1 MIAIYNDH
9 LQKCAFEVAIPMA
22 TKRQGKPSKVV
33 AMSLALLLSSQA
45 VVPYAYASEQ
55 GQGSGQIE
63 PTSLSV
69 ASEETVSEKNTSE
82 KSAADETTYAAD
94 AESVSTES
102 ANAKSSSMESAGAE
116 SADKSI
122 PETAKISE
130 TPASSDTSEAT
141 DTAAASS
148 ASAEPKVTAVSEE
161 NSTSGADAVPS
172 ASAAPK
178 AFSTFSAP
186 AASAAPA
193 TAAAESGADAS
204 DDELASFV
212 TPPKLATIDN
222 REHYITIN
230 LFDYPDGDD
239 RSGVNHYTDY
249 YFRNPLRFNHWMSNY
264 TGGKVVQGIVKARL
278 GEDGYPILNSSDER
292 SMAYLFDPNKEEEG
306 KKIYADL
313 SHLLSESEDGT
324 ISFNSDKHYAWYPLQ
339 TGGGDF
345 IVYDGTYTVRGESG
359 AQIPVGFVPF
369 NSYDENNQII
379 SPDGPFDHHFGL
391 TLSTNFKMPKDA
403 VVNDKDMVFDFTGDD
418 DVWVFIDGVLVLDM
432 GGVHDKRSGAIN
444 FKTGEVTVD
453 NVASSV
459 PGRPASIDT
468 IGPVSTIADIFAKQ
482 GLTFDNSENSK
493 HSLSLF
499 YVERGGHESNLSM
512 KFNLPTVAEHEPDPD
527 PLPDPN
533 TDPDPDPTTDPDP
546 APDPNTDPD
555 PQPTPDPDPVPSPD
569 PNPGNNTSTAT
580 GTETQNNQ
588 VKAKQTSSESNKE
601 KALPKT
607 ADISNFGVL
616 AGLGALAILGGF
628 GVYVARKKLG
638 RK

>member
-1 MIAIYNDH
+1 
-9 LQKCAFEVAIPMA
+9 MA

-55 GQGSGQIE
+55 EQGSDQIE
-63 PTSLSV
+63 PAALSA
-69 ASEETVSEKNTSE
+69 ASEKTASE
-82 KSAADETTYAAD
+82 KSAVDETTYAAD

-102 ANAKSSSMESAGAE
+102 ANAKSSGMESAGAE

-161 NSTSGADAVPS
+161 NSTSGVDAASS
-172 ASAAPK
+172 ASTAPK

-186 AASAAPA
+186 AASTTSDT
-193 TAAAESGADAS
+193 TAANESGANAN
-204 DDELASFV
+204 DDELTSFV

-403 VVNDKDMVFDFTGDD
+403 VVNDKDIVFDFTGDD

-432 GGVHDKRSGAIN
+432 GGVHGKRSGAIN

-482 GLTFDNSENSK
+482 DLTFDNSENSK

-512 KFNLPTVAEHEPDPD
+512 KFNLATVAEHEPNPD
-527 PLPDPN
+527 PVPDPN

-546 APDPNTDPD
+546 VPDPNTDPN

-569 PNPGNNTSTAT
+569 PNPGVNPSPEPDPGNNTSTVT
-580 GTETQNNQ
+580 GSETQNNQ
-588 VKAKQTSSESNKE
+588 VKAKQTSSEGNKE

>member
-1 MIAIYNDH
+1 
-9 LQKCAFEVAIPMA
+9 MA

-55 GQGSGQIE
+55 EQGSDQIE
-63 PTSLSV
+63 PAALSA
-69 ASEETVSEKNTSE
+69 ASEKTASE
-82 KSAADETTYAAD
+82 KSAVNETTYAAD

-116 SADKSI
+116 SADKL
-122 PETAKISE
+122 A
-130 TPASSDTSEAT
+130 
-141 DTAAASS
+141 
-148 ASAEPKVTAVSEE
+148 
-161 NSTSGADAVPS
+161 SGADAVPS

-359 AQIPVGFVPF
+359 TQIPVGFVPF

-432 GGVHDKRSGAIN
+432 GGVHGKRSGAIN

-527 PLPDPN
+527 PVPDPN

-607 ADISNFGVL
+607 ADISNFGIL

>member
-1 MIAIYNDH
+1 
-9 LQKCAFEVAIPMA
+9 MA

-63 PTSLSV
+63 PTSLSA
-69 ASEETVSEKNTSE
+69 ASEETASEKNTSE
-82 KSAADETTYAAD
+82 KSAADKAIYTAD
-94 AESVSTES
+94 AELASTELANAKPSNNAEPSNIDS
-102 ANAKSSSMESAGAE
+102 ANAKPMSTELSDTE
-116 SADKSI
+116 SADKL
-122 PETAKISE
+122 
-130 TPASSDTSEAT
+130 ASGVD
-141 DTAAASS
+141 AASS
-148 ASAEPKVTAVSEE
+148 AST
-161 NSTSGADAVPS
+161 
-172 ASAAPK
+172 APK
-178 AFSTFSAP
+178 AFSTFSA
-186 AASAAPA
+186 SATPD
-193 TAAAESGADAS
+193 TAATESGANAS
-204 DDELASFV
+204 DDEFVSFV

-313 SHLLSESEDGT
+313 SHLLSESEDDT
-324 ISFNSDKHYAWYPLQ
+324 FSFNSDKHYAWYPLQ

-403 VVNDKDMVFDFTGDD
+403 VVNDKDIVFDFTGDD

-432 GGVHDKRSGAIN
+432 GGVHGKRSGAIN

-527 PLPDPN
+527 PV
-533 TDPDPDPTTDPDP
+533 
-546 APDPNTDPD
+546 PDPNTDPD
-555 PQPTPDPDPVPSPD
+555 PQPTPDPDPVPSRD
-569 PNPGNNTSTAT
+569 PNPGVNPNPNPDPNENTSTVT
-580 GTETQNNQ
+580 GNETQNNQ
-588 VKAKQTSSESNKE
+588 VKAKQASSASNQE

-607 ADISNFGVL
+607 TDTSNFGILV
-616 AGLGALAILGGF
+616 GLGALAFAGGIGIF
-628 GVYVARKKLG
+628 FARKMLR

>member
-1 MIAIYNDH
+1 
-9 LQKCAFEVAIPMA
+9 MA

-69 ASEETVSEKNTSE
+69 VSEETASEKNTFE
-82 KSAADETTYAAD
+82 KSAADKAIYAAD
-94 AESVSTES
+94 AELVSTELANAKPSNNAEPSNIDS
-102 ANAKSSSMESAGAE
+102 ANAKPMSTELSDTE
-116 SADKSI
+116 SADKL
-122 PETAKISE
+122 
-130 TPASSDTSEAT
+130 ASGVD
-141 DTAAASS
+141 AASS
-148 ASAEPKVTAVSEE
+148 AST
-161 NSTSGADAVPS
+161 
-172 ASAAPK
+172 APK
-178 AFSTFSAP
+178 AFSTFSA
-186 AASAAPA
+186 SATPD
-193 TAAAESGADAS
+193 TAATESGANAS
-204 DDELASFV
+204 DDKFVSFV

-230 LFDYPDGDD
+230 LFDYPDGADK
-239 RSGVNHYTDY
+239 SGVNHYTDY

-324 ISFNSDKHYAWYPLQ
+324 FSFNSDKHYAWYPLQ

-403 VVNDKDMVFDFTGDD
+403 VVNDEDMVFDFTGDD

-432 GGVHDKRSGAIN
+432 GGVHGKRSGAIN

-453 NVASSV
+453 SVASSV

-468 IGPVSTIADIFAKQ
+468 IGPASTMADIFAKQ

-527 PLPDPN
+527 PV
-533 TDPDPDPTTDPDP
+533 
-546 APDPNTDPD
+546 PDPNTDPD

-569 PNPGNNTSTAT
+569 PNPGVNPNPNPDPNENTSTVT
-580 GTETQNNQ
+580 GNETQNNQ
-588 VKAKQTSSESNKE
+588 VKAKQASSASNQE

-607 ADISNFGVL
+607 TDTSNFGILV
-616 AGLGALAILGGF
+616 GLGALAFAGGIGIF
-628 GVYVARKKLG
+628 FARKMLR

>member
-1 MIAIYNDH
+1 
-9 LQKCAFEVAIPMA
+9 MA

-55 GQGSGQIE
+55 EQGSDQIE
-63 PTSLSV
+63 PAALSA
-69 ASEETVSEKNTSE
+69 ASEKTASE
-82 KSAADETTYAAD
+82 KSAVDETTYAAD

-141 DTAAASS
+141 DPAAASS

-161 NSTSGADAVPS
+161 NSTSGVDAASS
-172 ASAAPK
+172 ASTAPK

-186 AASAAPA
+186 AASTTSDT

-359 AQIPVGFVPF
+359 TQIPVGFVPF

-391 TLSTNFKMPKDA
+391 TLSTDFKMPKDA

-432 GGVHDKRSGAIN
+432 GGVHGKRSGAIN

-527 PLPDPN
+527 PVPDPN

>member
-1 MIAIYNDH
+1 
-9 LQKCAFEVAIPMA
+9 MA

-55 GQGSGQIE
+55 EQGSDQIE
-63 PTSLSV
+63 PAALSA
-69 ASEETVSEKNTSE
+69 ASEKTASE
-82 KSAADETTYAAD
+82 KSAVDETTYAAD

-193 TAAAESGADAS
+193 TAAAESGANAS

-230 LFDYPDGDD
+230 LFDYPDCDD

-359 AQIPVGFVPF
+359 TQIPVGFVPF

-391 TLSTNFKMPKDA
+391 TLSTNFKMLKDA
-403 VVNDKDMVFDFTGDD
+403 VVNDKDIVFDFTGDD

-432 GGVHDKRSGAIN
+432 GGVHGKRSGAIN

-527 PLPDPN
+527 PVPDPN

-555 PQPTPDPDPVPSPD
+555 PQPTPDPDPVSSPD

>member
-1 MIAIYNDH
+1 
-9 LQKCAFEVAIPMA
+9 MA

-55 GQGSGQIE
+55 EQGSDQIE
-63 PTSLSV
+63 SAALSA
-69 ASEETVSEKNTSE
+69 ASEKTASE
-82 KSAADETTYAAD
+82 KSAVDETTYAAD

-161 NSTSGADAVPS
+161 NSTSGVDAASS
-172 ASAAPK
+172 ASTAPK

-186 AASAAPA
+186 AASTTSDT

-432 GGVHDKRSGAIN
+432 GGVHGKRSGAIN
-444 FKTGEVTVD
+444 FKTGEVAVD

-569 PNPGNNTSTAT
+569 PNPGNNTSTPT
-580 GTETQNNQ
+580 VTETQNNQ

>member
-1 MIAIYNDH
+1 
-9 LQKCAFEVAIPMA
+9 MA

-55 GQGSGQIE
+55 EQGSDQIE
-63 PTSLSV
+63 PAALSA
-69 ASEETVSEKNTSE
+69 ASEKTASE
-82 KSAADETTYAAD
+82 KSAVDETTYAAD

-161 NSTSGADAVPS
+161 NSTSGVDAASS
-172 ASAAPK
+172 ASTAPK

-186 AASAAPA
+186 AASTTSDT

-359 AQIPVGFVPF
+359 TQIPVGFVPF

-432 GGVHDKRSGAIN
+432 GGVHGKRSGAIN

>member
-1 MIAIYNDH
+1 
-9 LQKCAFEVAIPMA
+9 MA

-55 GQGSGQIE
+55 EQGSSQIE
-63 PTSLSV
+63 SASLS
-69 ASEETVSEKNTSE
+69 AAPEKSVSEAVSLSEAPANPETSE
-82 KSAADETTYAAD
+82 TTDTAANPGTNKMVE
-94 AESVSTES
+94 
-102 ANAKSSSMESAGAE
+102 
-116 SADKSI
+116 I
-122 PETAKISE
+122 PVTSDTSE
-130 TPASSDTSEAT
+130 TPANPSIGETADSAAVSSVSAEPKATTASEESVNSEA
-141 DTAAASS
+141 DAASS
-148 ASAEPKVTAVSEE
+148 APAT
-161 NSTSGADAVPS
+161 
-172 ASAAPK
+172 PK
-178 AFSTFSAP
+178 ALSTFSAP
-186 AASAAPA
+186 AASTTPD
-193 TAAAESGADAS
+193 TAATESGANAS
-204 DDELASFV
+204 DDEFVSFV

-313 SHLLSESEDGT
+313 SHLLSESEDDT
-324 ISFNSDKHYAWYPLQ
+324 FSFNSDKHYAWYPLQ
-339 TGGGDF
+339 TGVGDF
-345 IVYDGTYTVRGESG
+345 IVYDSTYTVRGESG
-359 AQIPVGFVPF
+359 TQIPVGFVPF

-432 GGVHDKRSGAIN
+432 GGVHGKRSGAIN

-527 PLPDPN
+527 PV
-533 TDPDPDPTTDPDP
+533 
-546 APDPNTDPD
+546 PDPNTDPD

-569 PNPGNNTSTAT
+569 PNPGVNPNPNPDPNENTSTVT
-580 GTETQNNQ
+580 GNETQNNQ
-588 VKAKQTSSESNKE
+588 VKAKQASSASNQE

-607 ADISNFGVL
+607 TDTSNFGILV
-616 AGLGALAILGGF
+616 GLGALAFAGGIGIF
-628 GVYVARKKLG
+628 FARKMLR

>member
-1 MIAIYNDH
+1 
-9 LQKCAFEVAIPMA
+9 MA

-55 GQGSGQIE
+55 EQGSDQIE
-63 PTSLSV
+63 PAALSA
-69 ASEETVSEKNTSE
+69 ASEKTASE
-82 KSAADETTYAAD
+82 KSAVDETTYAAD

-193 TAAAESGADAS
+193 TAANESGANAN
-204 DDELASFV
+204 DDELTSFV

-432 GGVHDKRSGAIN
+432 GGVHGKRSGAIN

>member
-1 MIAIYNDH
+1 
-9 LQKCAFEVAIPMA
+9 MA

-55 GQGSGQIE
+55 EQGNKQIE
-63 PTSLSV
+63 SASLS
-69 ASEETVSEKNTSE
+69 AASE
-82 KSAADETTYAAD
+82 KSVSEAASLSEASAKPEASETTD
-94 AESVSTES
+94 TV
-102 ANAKSSSMESAGAE
+102 ANPGTNKMVDTTVTS
-116 SADKSI
+116 D
-122 PETAKISE
+122 TSE
-130 TPASSDTSEAT
+130 TPANPGASETADSVAVSSV
-141 DTAAASS
+141 
-148 ASAEPKVTAVSEE
+148 SAEPKATTASEE
-161 NSTSGADAVPS
+161 SVNSEADAVS
-172 ASAAPK
+172 NASATPK
-178 AFSTFSAP
+178 ALSTFSAP
-186 AASAAPA
+186 ASPTTSN
-193 TAAAESGADAS
+193 TAAGDSGTNAN

-230 LFDYPDGDD
+230 LFDYPDGAD
-239 RSGVNHYTDY
+239 RSGVNYYTDY

-345 IVYDGTYTVRGESG
+345 IVYDGTYTVRGEG
-359 AQIPVGFVPF
+359 GTQIPVGLVPF

-391 TLSTNFKMPKDA
+391 TLTTNFKMPKGA

-432 GGVHDKRSGAIN
+432 GGVHGKRSGAIN
-444 FKTGEVTVD
+444 FKTGKVTVD
-453 NVASSV
+453 DVASYV
-459 PGRPASIDT
+459 PGRPASIET
-468 IGPVSTIADIFAKQ
+468 IGAASTIAEIFAKQ
-482 GLTFDNSENSK
+482 GLTFDDSENSK

-512 KFNLPTVAEHEPDPD
+512 KFNLPTVSEHEPDPD

-546 APDPNTDPD
+546 VPDPNTDPD
-555 PQPTPDPDPVPSPD
+555 PQPTPDPDPVPTPD
-569 PNPGNNTSTAT
+569 PNPGVNPNPAPDPGSNT
-580 GTETQNNQ
+580 GNETQNNQ
-588 VKAKQTSSESNKE
+588 VKAKQASSENNQE

-607 ADISNFGVL
+607 ADISNFGIL
-616 AGLGALAILGGF
+616 AGLGALAVLGGF

>member
-1 MIAIYNDH
+1 
-9 LQKCAFEVAIPMA
+9 MA

-55 GQGSGQIE
+55 EQGSDQIE
-63 PTSLSV
+63 PAALSA
-69 ASEETVSEKNTSE
+69 ASEKTASE
-82 KSAADETTYAAD
+82 KSAVDETTYAAD

-193 TAAAESGADAS
+193 TAAAESGANAS

-403 VVNDKDMVFDFTGDD
+403 VVNDKDIVFDFTGDD

-432 GGVHDKRSGAIN
+432 GGVHGKRSGAIN

-468 IGPVSTIADIFAKQ
+468 IGPVSTFADIFAKQ

>member
-1 MIAIYNDH
+1 
-9 LQKCAFEVAIPMA
+9 MA

-55 GQGSGQIE
+55 VQGSDQIE
-63 PTSLSV
+63 PAALSA
-69 ASEETVSEKNTSE
+69 ASEKTASE
-82 KSAADETTYAAD
+82 KSAVDETTYAAD

-193 TAAAESGADAS
+193 TAANESGANAN

-432 GGVHDKRSGAIN
+432 GGVHGKRSGAIN

-546 APDPNTDPD
+546 APDPNIDPD

-569 PNPGNNTSTAT
+569 PNPGVNPNPNPDPNENTSTVT
-580 GTETQNNQ
+580 GNETQNNQ
-588 VKAKQTSSESNKE
+588 AKAKQASSASNQE

-607 ADISNFGVL
+607 TDTSNFGILV
-616 AGLGALAILGGF
+616 GLGALAFAGGIGIF
-628 GVYVARKKLG
+628 FARKMLR

>member
-1 MIAIYNDH
+1 
-9 LQKCAFEVAIPMA
+9 MA

-55 GQGSGQIE
+55 EQGSDQIE
-63 PTSLSV
+63 PAALSA
-69 ASEETVSEKNTSE
+69 ASEKTASE
-82 KSAADETTYAAD
+82 KSAVDEITYAAD

-161 NSTSGADAVPS
+161 NSTSGVDAASS
-172 ASAAPK
+172 ASTAPK

-186 AASAAPA
+186 AASTTSDT

-264 TGGKVVQGIVKARL
+264 TGGKVIQGIVKARL

-313 SHLLSESEDGT
+313 SHLLSESEDGA

-391 TLSTNFKMPKDA
+391 TLSTNFKMPKGA

-432 GGVHDKRSGAIN
+432 GGVHGKRSGAIN

-453 NVASSV
+453 DVASSV

-482 GLTFDNSENSK
+482 GLTFDDSENSK

-512 KFNLPTVAEHEPDPD
+512 KFNLPTVSEHEPDPD
-527 PLPDPN
+527 PDPVPDPN
-533 TDPDPDPTTDPDP
+533 PDPDPDPTTDPDP
-546 APDPNTDPD
+546 EPL
-555 PQPTPDPDPVPSPD
+555 PTPDPDPVPTPD
-569 PNPGNNTSTAT
+569 PNPGVNPNPSPDPGSNTGS
-580 GTETQNNQ
+580 ETQNNQ
-588 VKAKQTSSESNKE
+588 VKAKQASSENNQG

-607 ADISNFGVL
+607 ADISNFGIL

>member
-1 MIAIYNDH
+1 
-9 LQKCAFEVAIPMA
+9 MA

-55 GQGSGQIE
+55 EQGSDQIE
-63 PTSLSV
+63 PAALSA
-69 ASEETVSEKNTSE
+69 ASEKTASE
-82 KSAADETTYAAD
+82 KSAVDETTYAAD

-122 PETAKISE
+122 PETTKISE
-130 TPASSDTSEAT
+130 TPASSDAAAASSISTEPKVTAASEESSTFGA
-141 DTAAASS
+141 DAASS
-148 ASAEPKVTAVSEE
+148 AST
-161 NSTSGADAVPS
+161 T
-172 ASAAPK
+172 PK
-178 AFSTFSAP
+178 AFSTFSA
-186 AASAAPA
+186 SATPD
-193 TAAAESGADAS
+193 TAATESGANVS

-230 LFDYPDGDD
+230 LFDYPDGND

-313 SHLLSESEDGT
+313 SHLLSESEDDT
-324 ISFNSDKHYAWYPLQ
+324 FSFNSDKHYAWYPLQ

-403 VVNDKDMVFDFTGDD
+403 VVNDEDMVFDFTGDD

-432 GGVHDKRSGAIN
+432 GGVHGKRSGAIN

-453 NVASSV
+453 SVASSV

-468 IGPVSTIADIFAKQ
+468 IGPASTIADIFAKQ

-527 PLPDPN
+527 PV
-533 TDPDPDPTTDPDP
+533 
-546 APDPNTDPD
+546 PDPNTDPD

-569 PNPGNNTSTAT
+569 PNPGVNPNPNPDPNENTSTVT
-580 GTETQNNQ
+580 GNETQNNQ
-588 VKAKQTSSESNKE
+588 VKAKQASSASNQE

-607 ADISNFGVL
+607 TDTSNFGILV
-616 AGLGALAILGGF
+616 GLGALAFAGGIGIF
-628 GVYVARKKLG
+628 FARKMLR

>member
-1 MIAIYNDH
+1 
-9 LQKCAFEVAIPMA
+9 MA

-55 GQGSGQIE
+55 EQGSDQIE
-63 PTSLSV
+63 PAALSA
-69 ASEETVSEKNTSE
+69 ASEKTASE
-82 KSAADETTYAAD
+82 KSAVDETTYAAD

-148 ASAEPKVTAVSEE
+148 ASAEPKATAVSEE
-161 NSTSGADAVPS
+161 NSTSGVDAASS
-172 ASAAPK
+172 ASTAPK

-186 AASAAPA
+186 AASTTSDT
-193 TAAAESGADAS
+193 TAAAESGANAS

-359 AQIPVGFVPF
+359 AQIPVGFIPF

-403 VVNDKDMVFDFTGDD
+403 VVDDKDIVFDFTGDD

-432 GGVHDKRSGAIN
+432 GGVHGKRSGAIN

-616 AGLGALAILGGF
+616 AGLDALAILGGF

>member
-1 MIAIYNDH
+1 
-9 LQKCAFEVAIPMA
+9 MA

-33 AMSLALLLSSQA
+33 VMSLALLLSSQA

-55 GQGSGQIE
+55 EQGSDQIE
-63 PTSLSV
+63 PAALSA
-69 ASEETVSEKNTSE
+69 ASEKTASEKGTSE
-82 KSAADETTYAAD
+82 KPAEDKTTYAVD
-94 AESVSTES
+94 IESANTES

-161 NSTSGADAVPS
+161 NSTSGVDAASS
-172 ASAAPK
+172 ASTAPK

-186 AASAAPA
+186 AAFTTSDT
-193 TAAAESGADAS
+193 TAAAESGANAS

-403 VVNDKDMVFDFTGDD
+403 VVNDKDIVFDFTGDD

-432 GGVHDKRSGAIN
+432 GGVHGKRSGAIN

-453 NVASSV
+453 DVASSV

-482 GLTFDNSENSK
+482 GLTFDDSENSK

-580 GTETQNNQ
+580 VTETQSNQ

>member
-1 MIAIYNDH
+1 
-9 LQKCAFEVAIPMA
+9 MA

-55 GQGSGQIE
+55 EQGSDQIE
-63 PTSLSV
+63 SAALSA
-69 ASEETVSEKNTSE
+69 ASEKTASE
-82 KSAADETTYAAD
+82 KSAVDETTYAAD

-161 NSTSGADAVPS
+161 NSTSGVDAASS
-172 ASAAPK
+172 ASTAPK

-186 AASAAPA
+186 AASTTSDT
-193 TAAAESGADAS
+193 TAAAESGADAN
-204 DDELASFV
+204 DDELTSFV

-432 GGVHDKRSGAIN
+432 GGVHGKRSGAIN
-444 FKTGEVTVD
+444 FKTGEVAVD

-512 KFNLPTVAEHEPDPD
+512 KFNLPTIAEHEPDPD

-569 PNPGNNTSTAT
+569 PNPGNNTSTPT
-580 GTETQNNQ
+580 VTETQNNQ

>member
-1 MIAIYNDH
+1 
-9 LQKCAFEVAIPMA
+9 MA

-55 GQGSGQIE
+55 EQGSDQIE
-63 PTSLSV
+63 PAALSA
-69 ASEETVSEKNTSE
+69 ASVKTASE
-82 KSAADETTYAAD
+82 KSAVDETTYAAD

-102 ANAKSSSMESAGAE
+102 TNAKSSSMESAGAE

-122 PETAKISE
+122 LETAKISE

-193 TAAAESGADAS
+193 TAANESGANAN
-204 DDELASFV
+204 DDELTSFV

-359 AQIPVGFVPF
+359 TQIPVGFVPF

-432 GGVHDKRSGAIN
+432 GGVHGKRSGAIN

>member
-1 MIAIYNDH
+1 
-9 LQKCAFEVAIPMA
+9 MA

-55 GQGSGQIE
+55 EQGSDQIE
-63 PTSLSV
+63 SAALSA
-69 ASEETVSEKNTSE
+69 ASEKTASE
-82 KSAADETTYAAD
+82 KSAVDETTYAAD

-161 NSTSGADAVPS
+161 NSTSGVDAASS
-172 ASAAPK
+172 ASTAPK

-186 AASAAPA
+186 AASTTSDT

-391 TLSTNFKMPKDA
+391 TLSTNFKIPKDA

-432 GGVHDKRSGAIN
+432 GGVHGKRSGAIN
-444 FKTGEVTVD
+444 FKTGEVAVD

-569 PNPGNNTSTAT
+569 PNPGNNTSTPT
-580 GTETQNNQ
+580 VTETQNNQ

>member
-1 MIAIYNDH
+1 
-9 LQKCAFEVAIPMA
+9 MA

-55 GQGSGQIE
+55 EQGSDQIE
-63 PTSLSV
+63 PAALSA
-69 ASEETVSEKNTSE
+69 ASEKTASE
-82 KSAADETTYAAD
+82 KSAVDETTYAAD

-193 TAAAESGADAS
+193 TAAAESGANAS

-359 AQIPVGFVPF
+359 VQIPVGFVPF

-403 VVNDKDMVFDFTGDD
+403 VVNDKDIVFDFTGDD

-432 GGVHDKRSGAIN
+432 GGVHGKRSGAIN

-468 IGPVSTIADIFAKQ
+468 IGPVSTIADIFARQ

-527 PLPDPN
+527 PVPDPN

>member
-1 MIAIYNDH
+1 
-9 LQKCAFEVAIPMA
+9 MA

-55 GQGSGQIE
+55 EQGSDQIE
-63 PTSLSV
+63 PAALSA
-69 ASEETVSEKNTSE
+69 ASEKTASEKGTSE
-82 KSAADETTYAAD
+82 KPAEDKTTYAVD
-94 AESVSTES
+94 IESANTES
-102 ANAKSSSMESAGAE
+102 ANAESSNIESTNAKPTNMESAGVE
-116 SADKSI
+116 SADKL
-122 PETAKISE
+122 A
-130 TPASSDTSEAT
+130 
-141 DTAAASS
+141 
-148 ASAEPKVTAVSEE
+148 
-161 NSTSGADAVPS
+161 SGADAVPS

-178 AFSTFSAP
+178 AFSTFSA
-186 AASAAPA
+186 SATPD
-193 TAAAESGADAS
+193 TAATESGANAS
-204 DDELASFV
+204 DDEFVSFV

-222 REHYITIN
+222 REHYIAIN

-249 YFRNPLRFNHWMSNY
+249 YFRNPLRFNHWISNY

-313 SHLLSESEDGT
+313 SHLLSESEDDT
-324 ISFNSDKHYAWYPLQ
+324 FSFNSDKHYAWYPLQ

-403 VVNDKDMVFDFTGDD
+403 VVNDEDMVFDFTGDD

-432 GGVHDKRSGAIN
+432 GGVHGKRSGAIN

-453 NVASSV
+453 SVASSV

-468 IGPVSTIADIFAKQ
+468 IGPASTIADIFAKQ

-527 PLPDPN
+527 PV
-533 TDPDPDPTTDPDP
+533 
-546 APDPNTDPD
+546 PDPNTDPD

-569 PNPGNNTSTAT
+569 PNPGVNPNPNPDPNENTSTVT
-580 GTETQNNQ
+580 GNETQNNQ
-588 VKAKQTSSESNKE
+588 VKAKQASSASNQE

-607 ADISNFGVL
+607 TDTSNFGILV
-616 AGLGALAILGGF
+616 GLGALAFAGGIGIF
-628 GVYVARKKLG
+628 FARKMLR

>member
-1 MIAIYNDH
+1 
-9 LQKCAFEVAIPMA
+9 MA

-55 GQGSGQIE
+55 EQGSDQIE

-69 ASEETVSEKNTSE
+69 ASEETASEKNTSE
-82 KSAADETTYAAD
+82 KSAADKAIYAAD
-94 AESVSTES
+94 VELVSTELANAKPSNNAEPSNIDS
-102 ANAKSSSMESAGAE
+102 ANAKPMSTELSDTE
-116 SADKSI
+116 SADKL
-122 PETAKISE
+122 
-130 TPASSDTSEAT
+130 ASGVD
-141 DTAAASS
+141 AASS
-148 ASAEPKVTAVSEE
+148 AST
-161 NSTSGADAVPS
+161 
-172 ASAAPK
+172 APK
-178 AFSTFSAP
+178 AFSTFSA
-186 AASAAPA
+186 SATPD
-193 TAAAESGADAS
+193 TAATESGANAS
-204 DDELASFV
+204 DDEFVSFV

-313 SHLLSESEDGT
+313 SHLLSESEDDT
-324 ISFNSDKHYAWYPLQ
+324 FSFNSDKHYAWYPLQ

-403 VVNDKDMVFDFTGDD
+403 VVNDEDMVFDFTGDD

-432 GGVHDKRSGAIN
+432 GGVHGKRSGAIN

-453 NVASSV
+453 SVASSV

-468 IGPVSTIADIFAKQ
+468 IGPVSTIADIFSKQ

-512 KFNLPTVAEHEPDPD
+512 KFNLPTVAEHEPGPD
-527 PLPDPN
+527 PV
-533 TDPDPDPTTDPDP
+533 
-546 APDPNTDPD
+546 PDPNTDPD

-569 PNPGNNTSTAT
+569 PNPGVNPNPNPDPNENTSTVT
-580 GTETQNNQ
+580 GNETQNNQ
-588 VKAKQTSSESNKE
+588 VKAKQASSASNQE

-607 ADISNFGVL
+607 TDTSNFGILV
-616 AGLGALAILGGF
+616 GLGALAFAGGIGIF
-628 GVYVARKKLG
+628 FARKMLR

>member
-1 MIAIYNDH
+1 
-9 LQKCAFEVAIPMA
+9 MA

-55 GQGSGQIE
+55 EQGSDQIE
-63 PTSLSV
+63 PAALSA
-69 ASEETVSEKNTSE
+69 ASEKTASE
-82 KSAADETTYAAD
+82 KSAVDETTYAAD

-122 PETAKISE
+122 PEMAKISE

-193 TAAAESGADAS
+193 TAANESGANTN
-204 DDELASFV
+204 DDELTSFV

-292 SMAYLFDPNKEEEG
+292 SMAYLFDSNKEEEG

-359 AQIPVGFVPF
+359 TQIPVGFVPF

-432 GGVHDKRSGAIN
+432 GGVHGKRSGAIN

>member
-1 MIAIYNDH
+1 
-9 LQKCAFEVAIPMA
+9 MA

-63 PTSLSV
+63 PTSLLV
-69 ASEETVSEKNTSE
+69 ASEETASEKNTSE
-82 KSAADETTYAAD
+82 NSAADKAIYAAD
-94 AESVSTES
+94 AELVSTELANAKPSNNAEPSNIDS
-102 ANAKSSSMESAGAE
+102 ANAKPMSTELSDTE
-116 SADKSI
+116 SADKL
-122 PETAKISE
+122 
-130 TPASSDTSEAT
+130 ASGVD
-141 DTAAASS
+141 AASS
-148 ASAEPKVTAVSEE
+148 AST
-161 NSTSGADAVPS
+161 
-172 ASAAPK
+172 APK
-178 AFSTFSAP
+178 AFSTFSAS
-186 AASAAPA
+186 AASTTPDT
-193 TAAAESGADAS
+193 TAATESGAGAS

-324 ISFNSDKHYAWYPLQ
+324 FSFDSDKHYAWYPLQ

-345 IVYDGTYTVRGESG
+345 IVYDGTYTVKGESG
-359 AQIPVGFVPF
+359 TQIPVGFVPF

-403 VVNDKDMVFDFTGDD
+403 VVNDEDMVFDFTGDD

-432 GGVHDKRSGAIN
+432 GGVHGKRSGAIN

-453 NVASSV
+453 SVASSV

-527 PLPDPN
+527 PVPDPN
-533 TDPDPDPTTDPDP
+533 TDPDPDPTTNHDPV
-546 APDPNTDPD
+546 PDPNTDPD
-555 PQPTPDPDPVPSPD
+555 PQPTPDPDPNPGINPNPNPD
-569 PNPGNNTSTAT
+569 PNENTSTVT
-580 GTETQNNQ
+580 GNETQNNQ
-588 VKAKQTSSESNKE
+588 VKSKQTSSVSNQD

-607 ADISNFGVL
+607 ADISNFGILV
-616 AGLGALAILGGF
+616 GLGALAFAGGIGIF
-628 GVYVARKKLG
+628 FARKMLR

>member
-1 MIAIYNDH
+1 
-9 LQKCAFEVAIPMA
+9 MA

-55 GQGSGQIE
+55 EQGSDQIE
-63 PTSLSV
+63 PAARSA
-69 ASEETVSEKNTSE
+69 ASEKTASE
-82 KSAADETTYAAD
+82 KSAVDETTYAAD

-193 TAAAESGADAS
+193 TAANESGANAN
-204 DDELASFV
+204 DDELTSFV

-345 IVYDGTYTVRGESG
+345 IVYDDTYTVRGESG
-359 AQIPVGFVPF
+359 TQIPVGFVPF

-432 GGVHDKRSGAIN
+432 GGVHGKRSGAIN

-527 PLPDPN
+527 PVPDPN

>member
-1 MIAIYNDH
+1 MAI
-9 LQKCAFEVAIPMA
+9 
-22 TKRQGKPSKVV
+22 KRQGNPSKVV

-55 GQGSGQIE
+55 EQGSDQIE
-63 PTSLSV
+63 PAALSA
-69 ASEETVSEKNTSE
+69 ASEKTASEKGTSE
-82 KSAADETTYAAD
+82 KPAEDKTTYAVD
-94 AESVSTES
+94 IESANTES
-102 ANAKSSSMESAGAE
+102 ANAESSNIESTNAKPTNMESAGVE
-116 SADKSI
+116 SADKL
-122 PETAKISE
+122 
-130 TPASSDTSEAT
+130 ASGAD
-141 DTAAASS
+141 AASS
-148 ASAEPKVTAVSEE
+148 AST
-161 NSTSGADAVPS
+161 T
-172 ASAAPK
+172 PK

-193 TAAAESGADAS
+193 TAANESGANAS

-359 AQIPVGFVPF
+359 TQIPVGFVPF

-403 VVNDKDMVFDFTGDD
+403 VVNDKDIVFDFTGDD

-432 GGVHDKRSGAIN
+432 GGVHGKRSGTIN

>member
-1 MIAIYNDH
+1 
-9 LQKCAFEVAIPMA
+9 MA

-55 GQGSGQIE
+55 EQGSDQIE
-63 PTSLSV
+63 PAALSA
-69 ASEETVSEKNTSE
+69 ASEKTASEKGTSE
-82 KSAADETTYAAD
+82 KPAEDKTTYAVD
-94 AESVSTES
+94 IESANTES
-102 ANAKSSSMESAGAE
+102 ANAKSSNIESTNAKPTNMESAGVE
-116 SADKSI
+116 SADKL
-122 PETAKISE
+122 A
-130 TPASSDTSEAT
+130 
-141 DTAAASS
+141 
-148 ASAEPKVTAVSEE
+148 
-161 NSTSGADAVPS
+161 SGADAVPS

-186 AASAAPA
+186 AASTTSDT
-193 TAAAESGADAS
+193 TAAAESGANAS

-391 TLSTNFKMPKDA
+391 TLSTNFKMPKEA
-403 VVNDKDMVFDFTGDD
+403 VVNDKDIVFDFTGDD

-432 GGVHDKRSGAIN
+432 GGVHGKRSGAIN

-527 PLPDPN
+527 PVPDQ
-533 TDPDPDPTTDPDP
+533 
-546 APDPNTDPD
+546 NTDPD

-569 PNPGNNTSTAT
+569 PNPGVNPNPNPDPNENTSTVT
-580 GTETQNNQ
+580 GNETQNNQ
-588 VKAKQTSSESNKE
+588 VKAKQASSASNQE

-607 ADISNFGVL
+607 TDTSNFGILV
-616 AGLGALAILGGF
+616 GLGALAFAGGIGIF
-628 GVYVARKKLG
+628 FARKMLR

>member
-1 MIAIYNDH
+1 
-9 LQKCAFEVAIPMA
+9 MA

-55 GQGSGQIE
+55 EQGSDQIE
-63 PTSLSV
+63 PAALSA
-69 ASEETVSEKNTSE
+69 ASEKTASEKGTSE
-82 KSAADETTYAAD
+82 KPAEDKTTYAVD
-94 AESVSTES
+94 IESANTES
-102 ANAKSSSMESAGAE
+102 ANAESSNIESTNAKPTNMESAGIE
-116 SADKSI
+116 SADKL
-122 PETAKISE
+122 
-130 TPASSDTSEAT
+130 ASGVD
-141 DTAAASS
+141 AASS
-148 ASAEPKVTAVSEE
+148 AST
-161 NSTSGADAVPS
+161 
-172 ASAAPK
+172 APK

-186 AASAAPA
+186 AASTTSDT
-193 TAAAESGADAS
+193 TAANESGANAN

-278 GEDGYPILNSSDER
+278 GKDGYPILNSSDER

-359 AQIPVGFVPF
+359 TQIPVGFVPF

-432 GGVHDKRSGAIN
+432 GGVHGKRSGAIN

-569 PNPGNNTSTAT
+569 PNPSNNTSTAT

>member
-1 MIAIYNDH
+1 
-9 LQKCAFEVAIPMA
+9 MA

-63 PTSLSV
+63 PASLSV
-69 ASEETVSEKNTSE
+69 ASEETASEKNTSE
-82 KSAADETTYAAD
+82 KSAADKSIYAAD
-94 AESVSTES
+94 VELVSTELANAKPSNNAEPSNIDS
-102 ANAKSSSMESAGAE
+102 ANAKPMSTELSDTE
-116 SADKSI
+116 SADKL
-122 PETAKISE
+122 
-130 TPASSDTSEAT
+130 ASGVD
-141 DTAAASS
+141 AASS
-148 ASAEPKVTAVSEE
+148 ASTAS
-161 NSTSGADAVPS
+161 
-172 ASAAPK
+172 K
-178 AFSTFSAP
+178 AFSTFSASVTP
-186 AASAAPA
+186 D
-193 TAAAESGADAS
+193 TAAAESGADGS
-204 DDELASFV
+204 DDEFVSFV

-313 SHLLSESEDGT
+313 SHLLSESEDDT
-324 ISFNSDKHYAWYPLQ
+324 FSFNSDKHYAWYPLQ

-345 IVYDGTYTVRGESG
+345 IVYDGTYMVRGESG

-403 VVNDKDMVFDFTGDD
+403 VVNDEDMVFDFTGDD

-432 GGVHDKRSGAIN
+432 GGVHGKRSGAIN

-453 NVASSV
+453 SVASSV

-482 GLTFDNSENSK
+482 GLTFDNSEKSK

-527 PLPDPN
+527 PV
-533 TDPDPDPTTDPDP
+533 
-546 APDPNTDPD
+546 PDPNTDPD

-569 PNPGNNTSTAT
+569 PNPGVNPNPNPDPNENTSTVT
-580 GTETQNNQ
+580 GNETQNNQ
-588 VKAKQTSSESNKE
+588 VKAKQASSASNQE

-607 ADISNFGVL
+607 TDTSNFGILV
-616 AGLGALAILGGF
+616 GLGALAFAGGIGIF
-628 GVYVARKKLG
+628 FARKMLR

>member
-1 MIAIYNDH
+1 
-9 LQKCAFEVAIPMA
+9 MA

-69 ASEETVSEKNTSE
+69 ASEETASEKNTSE
-82 KSAADETTYAAD
+82 KSAADKAIYTAD
-94 AESVSTES
+94 AELVSTELANAKPSNNAEPSNIDS
-102 ANAKSSSMESAGAE
+102 ANAKPMSTELSDTE
-116 SADKSI
+116 SADKL
-122 PETAKISE
+122 
-130 TPASSDTSEAT
+130 ASGVD
-141 DTAAASS
+141 AASS
-148 ASAEPKVTAVSEE
+148 AST
-161 NSTSGADAVPS
+161 
-172 ASAAPK
+172 APK
-178 AFSTFSAP
+178 AFSTFSA
-186 AASAAPA
+186 SATPD
-193 TAAAESGADAS
+193 TAATESGANAS
-204 DDELASFV
+204 DDEFVSFV

-222 REHYITIN
+222 REHYIAIN

-313 SHLLSESEDGT
+313 SHLLSESEDDT
-324 ISFNSDKHYAWYPLQ
+324 FSFNSDKHYAWYPLQ

-403 VVNDKDMVFDFTGDD
+403 VVNDKDIVFDFTGDD

-432 GGVHDKRSGAIN
+432 GGVHGKRSGAIN

-453 NVASSV
+453 SVASSV

-468 IGPVSTIADIFAKQ
+468 IGPASTIADIFAKQ

-527 PLPDPN
+527 PV
-533 TDPDPDPTTDPDP
+533 
-546 APDPNTDPD
+546 PDPNTDPD

-569 PNPGNNTSTAT
+569 PNPGINPNPNPDPNENTSTVT
-580 GTETQNNQ
+580 GNETQNNQ
-588 VKAKQTSSESNKE
+588 VKAKQASSASNQE

-607 ADISNFGVL
+607 TDTSNFGILV
-616 AGLGALAILGGF
+616 GLGALAFAGGIGIF
-628 GVYVARKKLG
+628 FARKMLR

>member
-1 MIAIYNDH
+1 
-9 LQKCAFEVAIPMA
+9 MA

-55 GQGSGQIE
+55 EQGSDQIE
-63 PTSLSV
+63 PAALSA
-69 ASEETVSEKNTSE
+69 ASEKTASE
-82 KSAADETTYAAD
+82 KSAVDETTYAAD

-102 ANAKSSSMESAGAE
+102 ANAKSSGMESAGAE

-161 NSTSGADAVPS
+161 NSTSGVDAASS
-172 ASAAPK
+172 ASTAPK

-186 AASAAPA
+186 AASTTSDT

-359 AQIPVGFVPF
+359 TQIPVGFVPF

-432 GGVHDKRSGAIN
+432 GGVHGKRSGAIN

-527 PLPDPN
+527 PVPDPN

>member
-1 MIAIYNDH
+1 
-9 LQKCAFEVAIPMA
+9 MA
-22 TKRQGKPSKVV
+22 AKRQGKPSKVV

-69 ASEETVSEKNTSE
+69 VSEETASEKNTSE
-82 KSAADETTYAAD
+82 KSAADKAIYAAD
-94 AESVSTES
+94 AELVSTELANAKPSNNAEPSNIDS
-102 ANAKSSSMESAGAE
+102 ANAKPMSTELSDTE
-116 SADKSI
+116 SADKL
-122 PETAKISE
+122 
-130 TPASSDTSEAT
+130 ASGVD
-141 DTAAASS
+141 AASS
-148 ASAEPKVTAVSEE
+148 AST
-161 NSTSGADAVPS
+161 
-172 ASAAPK
+172 APK
-178 AFSTFSAP
+178 AFSTFSA
-186 AASAAPA
+186 SATPD
-193 TAAAESGADAS
+193 AAATESGANAS

-313 SHLLSESEDGT
+313 SHLLSESEDDT
-324 ISFNSDKHYAWYPLQ
+324 FSFNSDKHYAWYPLQ

-391 TLSTNFKMPKDA
+391 TLSANFKMPKDA
-403 VVNDKDMVFDFTGDD
+403 VVNDKDIVFDFTGDD

-432 GGVHDKRSGAIN
+432 GGVHGKRSGAIN

-527 PLPDPN
+527 PVPDQ
-533 TDPDPDPTTDPDP
+533 
-546 APDPNTDPD
+546 NTDPD

-569 PNPGNNTSTAT
+569 PNPGVNPNPNPDPNENTSTVT
-580 GTETQNNQ
+580 GNETQNNQ
-588 VKAKQTSSESNKE
+588 VKAKQASSVSNQE

-607 ADISNFGVL
+607 TDTSNFGILV
-616 AGLGALAILGGF
+616 GLGALAFAGGIGIF
-628 GVYVARKKLG
+628 FARKMLR

>member
-1 MIAIYNDH
+1 
-9 LQKCAFEVAIPMA
+9 MA

-55 GQGSGQIE
+55 EQGSDQIE
-63 PTSLSV
+63 PAALSA
-69 ASEETVSEKNTSE
+69 ASEKTASE
-82 KSAADETTYAAD
+82 KSAVNETTYAAD

-193 TAAAESGADAS
+193 TAANESGANAN
-204 DDELASFV
+204 DDELTSFV

-359 AQIPVGFVPF
+359 TQIPVGFVPF

-432 GGVHDKRSGAIN
+432 GGVHGKRSGAIN

>member
-1 MIAIYNDH
+1 
-9 LQKCAFEVAIPMA
+9 MA

-55 GQGSGQIE
+55 EQGSDQIE
-63 PTSLSV
+63 PAALSA
-69 ASEETVSEKNTSE
+69 ASEKTASE
-82 KSAADETTYAAD
+82 KSAVDETAYAAD

-193 TAAAESGADAS
+193 TAANESGADAS

-403 VVNDKDMVFDFTGDD
+403 VVNDKDIVFDFTGDD

-432 GGVHDKRSGAIN
+432 GGVHGKRSGAIN

-569 PNPGNNTSTAT
+569 PNPGVNPGPEPDPGNNTSTVT
-580 GTETQNNQ
+580 GSETQNNQ
-588 VKAKQTSSESNKE
+588 VKAKQATSENNQE

>member
-1 MIAIYNDH
+1 
-9 LQKCAFEVAIPMA
+9 MA

-55 GQGSGQIE
+55 EQGSKQIE
-63 PTSLSV
+63 SASLS
-69 ASEETVSEKNTSE
+69 AASE
-82 KSAADETTYAAD
+82 KSVSEAASLSEASAKPEASETTDTAANPGTNKMVD
-94 AESVSTES
+94 
-102 ANAKSSSMESAGAE
+102 
-116 SADKSI
+116 
-122 PETAKISE
+122 
-130 TPASSDTSEAT
+130 TPVTSDTSETTANSSIGETADSAAVSSVSAEPKAT
-141 DTAAASS
+141 TASEESVSPEADAASS
-148 ASAEPKVTAVSEE
+148 ASAT
-161 NSTSGADAVPS
+161 
-172 ASAAPK
+172 PK
-178 AFSTFSAP
+178 ALSTFSAP
-186 AASAAPA
+186 ASPTTSN
-193 TAAAESGADAS
+193 TAAGDSDTNAN

-230 LFDYPDGDD
+230 LFDYPDGAD

-249 YFRNPLRFNHWMSNY
+249 YFRNPLRFYHWMSNY

-324 ISFNSDKHYAWYPLQ
+324 ISFDSDKHYAWYPLQ

-345 IVYDGTYTVRGESG
+345 IVYDGTYTVRGEG
-359 AQIPVGFVPF
+359 GTQIPVGFVPF

-391 TLSTNFKMPKDA
+391 TLTTNFKMPKGA

-432 GGVHDKRSGAIN
+432 GGVHGKRSGAIN
-444 FKTGEVTVD
+444 FKTGKVTVD
-453 NVASSV
+453 DVASYV
-459 PGRPASIDT
+459 PGRPASIET
-468 IGPVSTIADIFAKQ
+468 IGAASTIAEIFAKQ
-482 GLTFDNSENSK
+482 GLTFDDSENSK

-512 KFNLPTVAEHEPDPD
+512 KFNLPTVSEHEPDPD
-527 PLPDPN
+527 PDPTPDPN

-546 APDPNTDPD
+546 EPL
-555 PQPTPDPDPVPSPD
+555 PTPDPDPVPTPD
-569 PNPGNNTSTAT
+569 PNPGVNPNPSPDPGSNTGS
-580 GTETQNNQ
+580 ETQNNQ
-588 VKAKQTSSESNKE
+588 VKAKQASYENNQG

-607 ADISNFGVL
+607 ADISNFGIL
-616 AGLGALAILGGF
+616 AGLGALAVLGGF

>member
-1 MIAIYNDH
+1 
-9 LQKCAFEVAIPMA
+9 MA

-55 GQGSGQIE
+55 EQGSKQIE
-63 PTSLSV
+63 SASLSAAPEKSV
-69 ASEETVSEKNTSE
+69 SEAASLSEAPANPEASETSDTVANPGTNKMVGTPVTSDA
-82 KSAADETTYAAD
+82 SETT
-94 AESVSTES
+94 
-102 ANAKSSSMESAGAE
+102 ANSSIG
-116 SADKSI
+116 
-122 PETAKISE
+122 ETADS
-130 TPASSDTSEAT
+130 
-141 DTAAASS
+141 AAASS
-148 ASAEPKVTAVSEE
+148 VSAEPKATTASEESVNSEPDAVS
-161 NSTSGADAVPS
+161 S
-172 ASAAPK
+172 APATPK
-178 AFSTFSAP
+178 ALSAFSAP
-186 AASAAPA
+186 ASPTTSN
-193 TAAAESGADAS
+193 TAAGDSNTNAN

-249 YFRNPLRFNHWMSNY
+249 YFRNPLRFYHWMSNY

-324 ISFNSDKHYAWYPLQ
+324 ISFDSDKHYAWYPLQ

-403 VVNDKDMVFDFTGDD
+403 VVNDKDIVFDFTGDD

-432 GGVHDKRSGAIN
+432 GGVHGKRSGAIN

-453 NVASSV
+453 DVASSV

-482 GLTFDNSENSK
+482 GLTFDDSENSK

-512 KFNLPTVAEHEPDPD
+512 KFNLPTVSEHEPDPD
-527 PLPDPN
+527 PDPVPDPN

-546 APDPNTDPD
+546 VPDPNTDPD
-555 PQPTPDPDPVPSPD
+555 PQPTPDLDPVPTPD
-569 PNPGNNTSTAT
+569 PNPGVNPSPVPDPGSNT
-580 GTETQNNQ
+580 GNVTQNNQ
-588 VKAKQTSSESNKE
+588 VKAKQASSENNQE

-607 ADISNFGVL
+607 ADISNFGIL

>member
-1 MIAIYNDH
+1 
-9 LQKCAFEVAIPMA
+9 
-22 TKRQGKPSKVV
+22 
-33 AMSLALLLSSQA
+33 MSLALLLSSQA
-45 VVPYAYASEQ
+45 AVPYAYASEQ
-55 GQGSGQIE
+55 EQGSDQIE
-63 PTSLSV
+63 PAALSA
-69 ASEETVSEKNTSE
+69 ASEKTASE
-82 KSAADETTYAAD
+82 KSAVDETTYAAD

-102 ANAKSSSMESAGAE
+102 PNAESSNNVESSNIESANAKSSSMESGGAE

-122 PETAKISE
+122 PETTKISE
-130 TPASSDTSEAT
+130 TPASSDTSE
-141 DTAAASS
+141 TADAAAASSISTEPKVTAASEESSTFGADAASS
-148 ASAEPKVTAVSEE
+148 AST
-161 NSTSGADAVPS
+161 T
-172 ASAAPK
+172 PK

-193 TAAAESGADAS
+193 TAANESGANAN
-204 DDELASFV
+204 DDELTSFV
-212 TPPKLATIDN
+212 TPPKLVTIDN

-359 AQIPVGFVPF
+359 TQIPVGFVPF

-391 TLSTNFKMPKDA
+391 TLSTNFKMPKGA

-418 DVWVFIDGVLVLDM
+418 DIWVFIDGVLALDM
-432 GGVHDKRSGAIN
+432 DGVHGKRSGAIN

-512 KFNLPTVAEHEPDPD
+512 KFNLPTVAEHEPEPD
-527 PLPDPN
+527 
-533 TDPDPDPTTDPDP
+533 
-546 APDPNTDPD
+546 
-555 PQPTPDPDPVPSPD
+555 
-569 PNPGNNTSTAT
+569 PGNNTSTVT
-580 GTETQNNQ
+580 GSETQNNQ
-588 VKAKQTSSESNKE
+588 VKAKQTSSEGNKE

>member
-1 MIAIYNDH
+1 
-9 LQKCAFEVAIPMA
+9 MA
-22 TKRQGKPSKVV
+22 D
-33 AMSLALLLSSQA
+33 
-45 VVPYAYASEQ
+45 
-55 GQGSGQIE
+55 
-63 PTSLSV
+63 TSV
-69 ASEETVSEKNTSE
+69 T
-82 KSAADETTYAAD
+82 
-94 AESVSTES
+94 
-102 ANAKSSSMESAGAE
+102 
-116 SADKSI
+116 
-122 PETAKISE
+122 
-130 TPASSDTSEAT
+130 SDTSET
-141 DTAAASS
+141 TANSSIGETADSAAVSSVSAEPKVTTASEESVNSEADAASS
-148 ASAEPKVTAVSEE
+148 ASAT
-161 NSTSGADAVPS
+161 
-172 ASAAPK
+172 PK
-178 AFSTFSAP
+178 ALSTFSAP
-186 AASAAPA
+186 ASPA
-193 TAAAESGADAS
+193 TPNTAAGVSSTNAN

-230 LFDYPDGDD
+230 LFDYPDGAD

-313 SHLLSESEDGT
+313 SHLLSESEDAT

-345 IVYDGTYTVRGESG
+345 IVYDGTYTVRGEG
-359 AQIPVGFVPF
+359 GTQIPVGFVPF

-391 TLSTNFKMPKDA
+391 TLTTNFKMPKGA

-432 GGVHDKRSGAIN
+432 GGVHGKRSGAIN
-444 FKTGEVTVD
+444 FKTGKVTVD
-453 NVASSV
+453 DVASYV
-459 PGRPASIDT
+459 PGRPASIET
-468 IGPVSTIADIFAKQ
+468 IGAASAIAEIFAKQ
-482 GLTFDNSENSK
+482 GLTFDDSENSK

-512 KFNLPTVAEHEPDPD
+512 KFNLPTVSEHEPDPD

-546 APDPNTDPD
+546 V
-555 PQPTPDPDPVPSPD
+555 PTPD
-569 PNPGNNTSTAT
+569 PNPGVNPSPVPDPGSNT
-580 GTETQNNQ
+580 GNVTQNNQ
-588 VKAKQTSSESNKE
+588 VKAKQASSENNQE

-607 ADISNFGVL
+607 ADISNFGIL